1 MGHIR
6 DLPASAAEIPEEVKG
21 KPWAR
26 LGVRIDDGFQPLYVV
41 TPRGKQV
48 IRELKSAL
56 KDADELFI
64 ATDEDREGESIGWH
78 LIELLKPKVPVKRM
92 VFNEITSDAIV
103 RALDETRDIDRNLV
117 DAQETRRVLDRLVGY
132 TVSPLLW
139 RKIAPRLS
147 AGRVQSVAV
156 RLLVMREKE
165 RLAFIPASYWD
176 LKARLKPEEGTQEF
190 DSVLTHVGD
199 TRVAVGRDFDDN
211 TGRLK
216 DGLEAGRD
224 VLLLDQAEADELLG
238 LARKADWQVERVEE
252 RFVTRTPAPPF
263 TTSTL
268 QQEASRKL
276 GLSARDTMRVAQ
288 SLYENGHS
296 TYMRTDST
304 NLAQEA
310 STGSRAAIE
319 RR

>member
-103 RALDETRDIDRNLV
+103 RALDETREIDRNLV

-132 TVSPLLW
+132 SISPLLW
-139 RKIAPRLS
+139 KKIAPKLS

-156 RLLVMREKE
+156 RLLVMRERE
-165 RLAFIPASYWD
+165 RLEFIPASYWD
-176 LKARLKPEEGTQEF
+176 LKARLGKQAPASTKF
-190 DSVLTHVGD
+190 DSVLTHVGEL
-199 TRVAVGRDFDDN
+199 RVASGRDFDDN

-216 DGLEAGRD
+216 EGLTAGKDLLLLTADEANGLRGLAEAGRWE
-224 VLLLDQAEADELLG
+224 VS
-238 LARKADWQVERVEE
+238 KIEE
-252 RFVTRTPAPPF
+252 RFVTRSEEH
-263 TTSTL
+263 TSEL
-268 QQEASRKL
+268 QSR
-276 GLSARDTMRVAQ
+276 
-288 SLYENGHS
+288 GHIVC
-296 TYMRTDST
+296 R
-304 NLAQEA
+304 
-310 STGSRAAIE
+310 
-319 RR
+319 